1 MVVGMSFGQLLRHDL
16 RLSWRDLRGA
26 FRIFGRRGF
35 IAMLAVVVLVMHAAG
50 WAAMQ
55 RLDAAQLEG
64 AGAEERLV
72 AFGVAFVLLLMI
84 AQSLNGAT
92 QALYGRGDL
101 DLLVS
106 SPLSARRLLL
116 VRALAIACNA
126 AVSAAIFVVP
136 LADAGALFGDWR
148 RLAMLPVLG
157 CGALGAVAVGL
168 TVAVALFALLG
179 PKRARL
185 GAQILATFIG
195 GGFMLALQVN
205 RVLPRQ
211 FSAEA
216 SGWMTS
222 TDHHAGILDLPV
234 AATLGQPG
242 PLLWWCLGCIVLFAV
257 TTLALGP
264 RFIDQAMVASAAEAT
279 LRVTRHRHGSDRAF
293 STGRFTAIRRKEWR
307 IVLRDPWIVS
317 QILLQLL
324 YITPLFAVLWQTG
337 DGRGSPVLALASTV
351 VVVSYQLAASLTW
364 LGVSG
369 EDAPELM
376 QCAPVPEDSIRR
388 GKVQAVAGLTAV
400 VTGPLLLW
408 LVWLSPGAAARTLAL
423 CCFAGLAAVA
433 LNLWH
438 ARPARRGSFAARHRE
453 SKLLALV
460 EMVMSMLLGILAALV
475 AVGSPWLAVPLTIIA
490 LILLANRPRQ
500 KLTTIG

>member
-1 MVVGMSFGQLLRHDL
+1 MTDGSSFAGLLRHDL
-16 RLSWRDLRGA
+16 RLTWREARGA
-26 FRIFGRRGF
+26 FRVFGRRGF
-35 IAMLAVVVLVMHAAG
+35 VAMLAVLALIMHAVA
-50 WAAMQ
+50 WAAIQ
-55 RLDAAQLEG
+55 KLDAARTQG
-64 AGAEERLV
+64 FGAEARLIS
-72 AFGVAFVLLLMI
+72 FGVIFVLLLMV

-126 AVSAAIFVVP
+126 SASAAIFVVP
-136 LADAGALFGDWR
+136 LADTGALLGNPR
-148 RLAMLPVLG
+148 SLAFLPVMG
-157 CGALGAVAVGL
+157 SCALGAVALGLCIAVGL
-168 TVAVALFALLG
+168 FAVLG

-205 RVLPRQ
+205 RFWPNAGTGFVGSL
-211 FSAEA
+211 
-216 SGWMTS
+216 TS
-222 TDHHAGILDLPV
+222 TSGLLDLPV
-234 AATLGQPG
+234 RAALGQPQAFAI
-242 PLLWWCLGCIVLFAV
+242 WCLGCAALFAV
-257 TTLALGP
+257 TTLILGP
-264 RFIDQAMVASAAEAT
+264 LFIRQAMVASATEAT
-279 LRVTRHRHGSDRAF
+279 LRVTRHRPGRDRPFQTERA
-293 STGRFTAIRRKEWR
+293 TAIRRKEWR

-317 QILLQLL
+317 QIFLQLL
-324 YITPLFAVLWQTG
+324 YITPLFAVLWQSG

-376 QCAPVPEDSIRR
+376 QCAPLPRDTVRS
-388 GKVQAVAGLTAV
+388 GKVQAVAGLTALV
-400 VTGPLLLW
+400 AGPLLMW
-408 LVWLSPGAAARTLAL
+408 LLWLSPGAALRTLGL
-423 CCFAGLAAVA
+423 SCFAGLAAIA

-438 ARPARRGSFAARHRE
+438 ARPARRGAFAARHRE

-460 EMVMSMLLGILAALV
+460 EMAMSMLLGILAALV
-475 AVGSPWLAVPLTIIA
+475 AVGSLWVAAPLAAIA
-490 LILLANRPRQ
+490 AILLANRPKRQ
-500 KLTTIG
+500 SAISR